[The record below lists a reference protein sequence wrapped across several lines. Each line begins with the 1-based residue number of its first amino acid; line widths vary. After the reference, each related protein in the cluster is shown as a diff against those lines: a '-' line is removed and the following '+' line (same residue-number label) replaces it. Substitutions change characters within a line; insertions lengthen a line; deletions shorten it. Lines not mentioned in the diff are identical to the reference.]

1 MNFPIYTLDPPPI
14 NTQIA
19 DENGIPSQ
27 SFGFFLQK
35 IFKKFKIFD
44 TNFNTIQTTLNAG
57 ITINVAVTTPTG
69 TSTLHFTDGILTS
82 IT

>member
-1 MNFPIYTLDPPPI
+1 MNFTIYTLDPPPV
-14 NTQIA
+14 NTKIT

-35 IFKKFKIFD
+35 IFKKLKIFD
-44 TNFNTIQTTLNAG
+44 TNFNTIETTLNDG
-57 ITINVAVTTPTG
+57 ITTNVDISTPTG
-69 TSTLHFTDGILTS
+69 TSTLHFTSGILTS